1 MASSSNSAP
10 ADQTGPPSIGIK
22 RVETAQDSKAQRLL
36 RVDQIYSRKDRQTHF
51 VRTAKATVK
60 PDRFGKTALVVRR
73 IISRQGMLAATEVD
87 IKSVPLKEVL
97 LEIFNG
103 VEGLSLN
110 KTPPMCSPD
119 ILFHAKDALILRKVE
134 EKKKDN
140 PNQILIDDIG
150 TALRFINED
159 FGHQIGSLESLLNN
173 GEITFDLLWALMK
186 PKDHVVSMQFR
197 LTGQSQALSVV
208 SGTYLRRQNSTNYF
222 KLNGRMISHDGE
234 DFGYGFVDIEIDEFD
249 GARKITSL
257 KAYPIQYDPNPDIL
271 RKNLIQRGRKYLS
284 LIRAL
289 PRAFCQEY
297 TMDFGLEDH
306 ETSNGKIQAQ
316 KANLRGRVMADPEAW
331 KFNNGWTDLATPI
344 IEREYSIT
352 GKDLN
357 LLDDQLLV
365 CANWINGFSL
375 THKSWG
381 QFSVDGLEDIVWNE
395 DAFKKLVVDE
405 TRRKLIHALV
415 RAHRQD
421 DASFDDIIEN
431 KGKGLVGLLSGSPGV
446 GKTLT
451 AEAVAEVTSRPL
463 YQVSTGELGIDADKV
478 DKRLGMILEITR
490 RWGCVLLIDEADV
503 FLATRGI
510 DLARDTLVSIFLR
523 RLEYFRGVLILTTN
537 RKSEIDPAFQSRIHF
552 SIHYPDLTENGRVI
566 VWTNFIDTISK
577 QTGNPSLSPAD
588 IQKLAK
594 LELNGRQIKNAV
606 SCAVSLAREEKE
618 PLSVN
623 HIEMI
628 LSITNL

>member
-1 MASSSNSAP
+1 
-10 ADQTGPPSIGIK
+10 
-22 RVETAQDSKAQRLL
+22 
-36 RVDQIYSRKDRQTHF
+36 
-51 VRTAKATVK
+51 
-60 PDRFGKTALVVRR
+60 
-73 IISRQGMLAATEVD
+73 
-87 IKSVPLKEVL
+87 
-97 LEIFNG
+97 
-103 VEGLSLN
+103 
-110 KTPPMCSPD
+110 
-119 ILFHAKDALILRKVE
+119 
-134 EKKKDN
+134 
-140 PNQILIDDIG
+140 
-150 TALRFINED
+150 
-159 FGHQIGSLESLLNN
+159 
-173 GEITFDLLWALMK
+173 
-186 PKDHVVSMQFR
+186 
-197 LTGQSQALSVV
+197 
-208 SGTYLRRQNSTNYF
+208 
-222 KLNGRMISHDGE
+222 
-234 DFGYGFVDIEIDEFD
+234 
-249 GARKITSL
+249 
-257 KAYPIQYDPNPDIL
+257 
-271 RKNLIQRGRKYLS
+271 
-284 LIRAL
+284 
-289 PRAFCQEY
+289 
-297 TMDFGLEDH
+297 
-306 ETSNGKIQAQ
+306 
-316 KANLRGRVMADPEAW
+316 MADPEAW

-537 RKSEIDPAFQSRIHF
+537 RKSEIDPAFQSTLQ
-552 SIHYPDLTENGRVI
+552 S
-566 VWTNFIDTISK
+566 
-577 QTGNPSLSPAD
+577 
-588 IQKLAK
+588 
-594 LELNGRQIKNAV
+594 
-606 SCAVSLAREEKE
+606 
-618 PLSVN
+618 
-623 HIEMI
+623 
-628 LSITNL
+628 